1 MLSYRILFESRRVP
15 RICSV
20 PAMTYPRLSTG
31 TFDFRLFLLLD
42 VPYMFEEYSAYEAGT
57 PQADETE

>member
-1 MLSYRILFESRRVP
+1 
-15 RICSV
+15 
-20 PAMTYPRLSTG
+20 MTYPRLSTG